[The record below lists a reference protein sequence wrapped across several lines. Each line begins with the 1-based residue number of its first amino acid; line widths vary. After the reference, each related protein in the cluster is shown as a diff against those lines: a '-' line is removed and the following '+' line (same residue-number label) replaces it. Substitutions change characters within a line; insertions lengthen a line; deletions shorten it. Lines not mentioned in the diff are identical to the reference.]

1 MKVGTII
8 LMLIIFSL
16 QLFSQNVVTAEF
28 FLDADAGVGNN
39 NLITLSNPQPNGNY
53 NFTIDLSGVSIGYHK
68 LYIRT
73 KDSDGNWS
81 LSSRK
86 NIEVISANSVK
97 QVIAA
102 EYFFDDDPEFGKA
115 TAFTI
120 SPAGTDIQQNFT
132 ADVSSLYVGYHKL
145 YIRTKDIDGNWSLTS
160 RRIIEKLNPLITL
173 ISGVEFFFDAD
184 PGVGNAIQ
192 KTFINPAADSSF
204 TFKIPINQL
213 PEGLQTLYIRAK
225 DSVNGNWSLTTWL
238 KDSVVTSVQSGKWS
252 QTSTWSN
259 NKIPD
264 ANTDVLL
271 YHSVDVDITT
281 AICKSLTPY
290 GVNAKCNVE
299 AGKALKITGDQ

>member
-16 QLFSQNVVTAEF
+16 QLFSQNVVTAEY

-39 NLITLSNPQPNGNY
+39 NLITLNNPQSNGNY
-53 NFTIDLSGVSIGYHK
+53 SFTINLTSVPIGYHK

-86 NIEVISANSVK
+86 NIEVISSNSVK

-115 TAFTI
+115 TPFTI
-120 SPAGTDIQQNFT
+120 SSPATDLQQNFT
-132 ADVSSLYVGYHKL
+132 ADASSLSVGYHKL

-192 KTFINPAADSSF
+192 KTFTNPAADSSF
-204 TFKIPINQL
+204 NFKIPITQL

-264 ANTDVLL
+264 ANTAVLI
-271 YHSVDVDITT
+271 YHNVDVDINAT
-281 AICKSLTPY
+281 CKSLTPY
-290 GVNAKCNVE
+290 GINGKCNVE
-299 AGKALKITGDQ
+299 AGKSLKITGDQ